1 MHENSARSKEGSI
14 SHDEKEARGVWNREN
29 RGRGEDLTKV
39 VEGTLLES
47 SPNPRL
53 VLFGKERKGVDDV
66 GVIRDKL
73 LIEICEAE
81 KGTDSFNGGGRF
93 SCVDGR

>member
-29 RGRGEDLTKV
+29 RGRGEDLMKV
-39 VEGTLLES
+39 VEGALLES
-47 SPNPRL
+47 FPNPRL
-53 VLFGKERKGVDDV
+53 VLFCKEHKGIDNV
-66 GVIRDKL
+66 GVIRDEL

-81 KGTDSFNGGGRF
+81 KGMDSFDRGGRF
-93 SCVDGR
+93 PCVDGR